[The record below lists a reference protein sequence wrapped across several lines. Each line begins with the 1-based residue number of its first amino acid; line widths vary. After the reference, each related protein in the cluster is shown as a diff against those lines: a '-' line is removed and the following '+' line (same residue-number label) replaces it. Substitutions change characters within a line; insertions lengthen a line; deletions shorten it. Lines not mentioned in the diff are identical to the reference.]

1 MAKNLN
7 LIVCGAGGR
16 MGTAVVRAIQQSAG
30 MALVAAIDKPGSPRL
45 GKDAGE
51 ISAAGNL
58 GITVSDKIEP
68 YLKPGTV
75 IIDFTRPEASLTY
88 IRAAAKKAVPIVI
101 GTTGFDPRQIAEIKR
116 LSRRTPALL
125 SANTSLGV
133 NVLVSLLGTAAKML
147 GDDYD
152 VEIVEAHHRFK
163 KDAPSGTA
171 LALGRAITGAL
182 SRDLDKV
189 GIHGR
194 KGIVGERSK
203 KEIALLSVRAGD
215 IVGEHTVI
223 FGGIGE
229 RLEFIHRA
237 HSRDT
242 FAHGAIRAAQWLA
255 RQNART
261 VRDARR
267 VAVIKRPSSHA
278 QFFPSD
284 HASCPISQTR
294 KKVAFC
300 HPASRP
306 FRRVAFTHARHVQ
319 L

>member
-1 MAKNLN
+1 MAAKNLN
-7 LIVCGAGGR
+7 LIVCGVGGR
-16 MGTAVVRAIQQSAG
+16 MGTAVVRAIVQTRG
-30 MALVAAIDKPGSPRL
+30 VMLVAGIDKTGSPRL
-45 GKDAGE
+45 GKDVGE
-51 ISAAGNL
+51 ISGADHL
-58 GITVSDKIEP
+58 GVTVSDKIEP
-68 YLKPGTV
+68 YLKPDTV

-88 IRAAAKKAVPIVI
+88 LRAAARKAVPIVI
-101 GTTGFDPRQIAEIKR
+101 ATTGFNPRQTAEIKR
-116 LSRRTPALL
+116 LSRRTPTLL

-133 NVLVSLLGTAAKML
+133 NVLVSLLGKAAKML
-147 GDDYD
+147 GEDYD
-152 VEIVEAHHRFK
+152 IEIIEAHHRFK

-171 LALGRAITGAL
+171 LALGGAVAGAL
-182 SRDLDKV
+182 NRDLEKV

-203 KEIALLSVRAGD
+203 QEIALLSVRAGD

-255 RQNART
+255 RQKPGLYGMQDVLR
-261 VRDARR
+261 
-267 VAVIKRPSSHA
+267 
-278 QFFPSD
+278 
-284 HASCPISQTR
+284 
-294 KKVAFC
+294 
-300 HPASRP
+300 
-306 FRRVAFTHARHVQ
+306 